1 MRVIERAIRLFCGLG
16 VERPRRRWRVML
28 RGWQPTLERQAEEFV
43 VVIQQGDSTATR
55 IAYGKAI

>member
-1 MRVIERAIRLFCGLG
+1 
-16 VERPRRRWRVML
+16 ML